1 MDSNGWLHPLFAV
14 NGPRRRLCCL
24 ISPLSTRRYLGW
36 WKTNPSF
43 GGWGGADNTAVP
55 LFSKK
60 RESVLEV
67 TAVLMSCIIRVSR
80 AETPCKTQIPHSLRW
95 PVRLLTSSRP
105 APELLIICA
114 GCN

>member
-1 MDSNGWLHPLFAV
+1 MDLAGVCVVSLVLYQPVATSDGGKQTH
-14 NGPRRRLCCL
+14 RLEAEEEPTTQL
-24 ISPLSTRRYLGW
+24 YLY
-36 WKTNPSF
+36 S
-43 GGWGGADNTAVP
+43 
-55 LFSKK
+55 LKK

-67 TAVLMSCIIRVSR
+67 TAVLMSYIIRVSR
-80 AETPCKTQIPHSLRW
+80 AETPRKTQIPHSLRR